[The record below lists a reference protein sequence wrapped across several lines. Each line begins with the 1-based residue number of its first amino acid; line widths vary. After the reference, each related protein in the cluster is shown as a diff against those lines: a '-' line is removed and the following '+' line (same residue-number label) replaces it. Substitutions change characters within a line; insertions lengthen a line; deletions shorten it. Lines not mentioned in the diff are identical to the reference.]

1 MNNYCIYIRNRK
13 GKPFCKLL
21 NKEIPFSCC
30 QECINKEYKIRT
42 LNKHQIKKKSALKEK
57 NPLKSG
63 KMKNKSNKLAK
74 LERNRFSIIV
84 DDLTKCC
91 VTDCDCTEGIQL
103 HEVFYGAY
111 RHTSIKY
118 GLVIPL
124 CGLHHTIGEFAIHNN
139 REMDLYYKRMG
150 QTIFERKYSHEL
162 FMKEFKMDY
171 LEKYEKEDVS

>member
-1 MNNYCIYIRNRK
+1 MNNYCKNCKTRTKKGTCYNYCSKLRKIIDKAMDCKNCDELEPRIYK
-13 GKPFCKLL
+13 GF
-21 NKEIPFSCC
+21 
-30 QECINKEYKIRT
+30 
-42 LNKHQIKKKSALKEK
+42 KKSTLKEK
-57 NPLKSG
+57 SPLKIG
-63 KMKNKSNKLAK
+63 KMKNKSNRLAK

-162 FMKEFKMDY
+162 FIKEFKIDY
-171 LEKYEKEDVS
+171 LEKYKKI